1 VAIQIPKDAA
11 MTARTRLLTAL
22 VLATVLAGCRSTGDI
37 VLDEGVG
44 VSAVRSACPA
54 VGVPDYTGDITT
66 FRSPG
71 DTSLANL
78 DVVGALTN
86 VRSQCNEAGE
96 KVYSSVTF
104 DVLAR
109 RADTR
114 GARAVTLPYFVTV
127 LRGGSAVI
135 AKRVGSV
142 TINFADGQERA
153 SASGKGGAYID
164 KAEAT
169 LPAEI
174 RERITRKRR
183 AGDEDAAVDPLAQP
197 EVKAAL
203 ARANFEVLVGFQ
215 LDQNQLT
222 YNATR

>member
-1 VAIQIPKDAA
+1 
-11 MTARTRLLTAL
+11 MTARTRLITAL
-22 VLATVLAGCRSTGDI
+22 VLASALAGCRTAGDI
-37 VLDEGVG
+37 VVDQGVG
-44 VSAVRSACPA
+44 ITAVRTACPA
-54 VGVPDYTGDITT
+54 VGVADFTGDVTT
-66 FRSPG
+66 FRVAG
-71 DTSLANL
+71 DSSASNI

-86 VRSQCNEAGE
+86 VRSQCNEAGD

-109 RADTR
+109 RNDARGTR
-114 GARAVTLPYFVTV
+114 TVTLPYFVTV
-127 LRGGSAVI
+127 LRGGNAVI
-135 AKRVGSV
+135 AKRIGSV
-142 TINFADGQERA
+142 TLQFADGQERA

-174 RERITRKRR
+174 RQQITRRR
-183 AGDEDAAVDPLAQP
+183 KAGDEDAAVDPLAQP
-197 EVKAAL
+197 EVKAAV
-203 ARANFEVLVGFQ
+203 ARATFEVLVGFQ